1 MDDAERTALQN
12 LLTDQRIGSLSVLIE
27 SRPFGSLVPFAMT
40 ELFGAALIHASQLA
54 HHSQG
59 LTAGAPFSLL
69 IHEQD
74 AQPETNPAQL
84 ARVALQGT
92 VRPFNRQEESY
103 SEARNLYLAKFPKS
117 RMTFQLEDF
126 TLYAL
131 QVASGRFVA
140 GFAKTFDLTPE
151 GLAELA

>member
-1 MDDAERTALQN
+1 MDDNERSLLQN
-12 LLTDQRIGSLSVLIE
+12 LLTEQRIGALSVLIE
-27 SRPFGSLVPFAMT
+27 GRPSTSLVPFAMT

-54 HHSQG
+54 QHSQG
-59 LTAGAPFSLL
+59 LKAGAPFALL

-74 AQPETNPAQL
+74 LQAEANPAQL
-84 ARVALQGT
+84 ARVTLQGT
-92 VRPFNRQEESY
+92 VRPFDRQEDTY
-103 SEARNLYLAKFPKS
+103 SDARDLYLAKFPKS
-117 RMTFQLEDF
+117 RVTFQLGDF

-151 GLAELA
+151 NLAELA